1 MNMISIKVEN
11 LVINYKALNGISIQT
26 DFFHRRE
33 KRYTYTAINDLSFE
47 VEKGDILGLIGRNGS
62 GKSTLLKAIGG
73 MMSPDAGSIDLRGQS
88 VALLAIGVGFK
99 PQMTGRENI
108 YIAGLLLGFS
118 QKIIK
123 KKEQEIIDF
132 AELGEFIDMPVRTY
146 SSGMYSRLGFAITA
160 TLETD
165 IVLIDEVLSV
175 GDERFQKKSY
185 EKMQQLI
192 SNKDKTVIICSHS
205 RKTLADLCNKA
216 LWIDNGKMVR
226 FGDAEKILEEY
237 QNYMQE

>member
-1 MNMISIKVEN
+1 M
-11 LVINYKALNGISIQT
+11 
-26 DFFHRRE
+26 
-33 KRYTYTAINDLSFE
+33 
-47 VEKGDILGLIGRNGS
+47 EKGDILGLIGRNGS

-216 LWIDNGKMVR
+216 LWIDNGEMVR

>member
-1 MNMISIKVEN
+1 MISIKVEN

>member
-1 MNMISIKVEN
+1 MISIKVEN

-118 QKIIK
+118 QKMIK

-132 AELGEFIDMPVRTY
+132 AELGKFIDMPVRTY

-205 RKTLADLCNKA
+205 RKTLAELCNKA

>member
-1 MNMISIKVEN
+1 MISIKVEN

-216 LWIDNGKMVR
+216 LWIDNGEMVR

>member
-1 MNMISIKVEN
+1 MVSIKVEN
-11 LVINYKALNGISIQT
+11 LVVNYKALNGISIQT

-73 MMSPDAGSIDLRGQS
+73 MMSPDAGSIDLEGQS

-108 YIAGLLLGFS
+108 YIAGLLLGFT
-118 QKIIK
+118 QKMIK
-123 KKEQEIIDF
+123 TKEQEIIDF

-205 RKTLADLCNKA
+205 RKTLADLCNRV

-226 FGDAEKILEEY
+226 FGDAEEILEQY

>member
-1 MNMISIKVEN
+1 M
-11 LVINYKALNGISIQT
+11 
-26 DFFHRRE
+26 
-33 KRYTYTAINDLSFE
+33 
-47 VEKGDILGLIGRNGS
+47 EKGDILGLIGRNGS

>member
-1 MNMISIKVEN
+1 MISIKVEN

-185 EKMQQLI
+185 EKMQKLI

-216 LWIDNGKMVR
+216 LWIDNGEMVR